1 MKNSKFASIISS
13 TNKDTRPE
21 MKIQRA
27 KAALLKN
34 KGKVDTNGTLS
45 VFGQI
50 WQNLRQTPP
59 TSLRDSERI
68 F

>member
-1 MKNSKFASIISS
+1 MKNSKFTEIVTS

-21 MKIQRA
+21 IKIQRA

-45 VFGQI
+45 VFG
-50 WQNLRQTPP
+50 
-59 TSLRDSERI
+59 
-68 F
+68 